1 MRAFQKANVSILF
14 LALLLCTSAS
24 VATGVQ
30 VPHQP
35 QIEDLKSDDVGVRR
49 RAAAELAQASTIP
62 SEVIPVLL
70 QLIGDTDGVV
80 GLQSAVALIKSGA
93 LPEVDRAL
101 QSPDEEVRHRMAEA
115 FSRGGKIDR
124 RMWPLLFRAFLDSML
139 DVPWYAAQAL
149 AHQGPA
155 VLPQLIQAMTDP
167 DTRSRNRAIE
177 ALECMGPIA
186 KPAVANL
193 MNALHDSEL
202 SVQFKAAV
210 AIAAVEPTHS
220 EAVPILIRE
229 ISNGSTGWSLAV
241 NSAIDALK
249 SFGSL
254 AQPAIPSLL
263 NLLALNQ
270 DAGTRMMAARAL
282 SKIRGLNEQ
291 QLEEMVLGLRDPEAL
306 VRAGVAS
313 ALGDM
318 VPEANEAIPQLLQA
332 LHDDQGYVRRT
343 VAETLAKFGE
353 AAVLALNQAS
363 QDKDMYVR
371 QAVVESFR
379 NMKLLP
385 NGAAE
390 ILKRMAEDKN
400 TEVREGAASLLRQA
414 GIQGEWE
421 ARFEL
426 MEKEHNG
433 ASASKDASPN
443 PNRLYSK
450 EEIIASIPADA
461 DHKYPLE
468 LEYLIPLVRVNQVQL
483 PVTLHRGKDRGDLL
497 IIWKQVGD
505 KFQKVES
512 MGTEGPGLSWFLKP
526 NSFHYN
532 SDLFIQI
539 SEEFSGTSGFVKQTI
554 FAVQPDNTLVPV
566 QIQDA
571 DDWYKD
577 KLKPGETIMN
587 GWSLSATD
595 PKLEFMFYIWNKDDG
610 HCCPTA
616 GIVNGTFK
624 IAKSTIFDSLKKEWF
639 NKYIMSVAT
648 ANREPVPKR

>member
-1 MRAFQKANVSILF
+1 M
-14 LALLLCTSAS
+14 
-24 VATGVQ
+24 
-30 VPHQP
+30 P
-35 QIEDLKSDDVGVRR
+35 
-49 RAAAELAQASTIP
+49 
-62 SEVIPVLL
+62 
-70 QLIGDTDGVV
+70 
-80 GLQSAVALIKSGA
+80 
-93 LPEVDRAL
+93 
-101 QSPDEEVRHRMAEA
+101 
-115 FSRGGKIDR
+115 
-124 RMWPLLFRAFLDSML
+124 

-155 VLPQLIQAMTDP
+155 ALPQLIQAVTDP
-167 DTRSRNRAIE
+167 DSRSRSGAIE
-177 ALECMGPIA
+177 ALEFMGPVA
-186 KPAVANL
+186 KPAMANL
-193 MNALHDSEL
+193 LNALHDSEL
-202 SVQFKAAV
+202 SVQFQAAV

-318 VPEANEAIPQLLQA
+318 ASAPESREAIPQLLQA
-332 LHDDQGYVRRT
+332 LHDDQNYVRG
-343 VAETLAKFGE
+343 AAAQALAKFGE
-353 AAVLALNQAS
+353 SAVLALNQAS

-371 QAVVESFR
+371 QAVVDSFR
-379 NMKLLP
+379 NMKPLP
-385 NGAAE
+385 NGATE
-390 ILKRMAEDKN
+390 ILKRMAGDQN
-400 TEVREGAASLLRQA
+400 AEVREGAAYLLRQA

-421 ARFEL
+421 ARFKL
-426 MEKEHNG
+426 MGQEHHG
-433 ASASKDASPN
+433 ASASKDASSN
-443 PNRLYSK
+443 QDRLYSK

-468 LEYLIPLVRVNQVQL
+468 LEYLIPIGVTDVQL
-483 PVTLHRGKDRGDLL
+483 LVTLHRGKDRGDVL
-497 IIWKQVGD
+497 IFWKQVGD
-505 KFQKVES
+505 KFQKVKS
-512 MGTEGPGLSWFLKP
+512 MEIEEPGLGWFLKP
-526 NSFHYN
+526 NLFHFN
-532 SDLFIQI
+532 SDLFVLI
-539 SEEFSGTSGFVKQTI
+539 SEEFSGSHSVAKQTI

-566 QIQDA
+566 QIRDA

-587 GWSLSATD
+587 GRSVSATD
-595 PKLEFMFYIWNKDDG
+595 QKLEFMFYIWNKDDAF
-610 HCCPTA
+610 CCPTA
-616 GIVNGTFK
+616 GIVKGTYK
-624 IAKSTIFDSLKKEWF
+624 ITKSDPIFDPLKKVWLR
-639 NKYIMSVAT
+639 KYTMSVAT